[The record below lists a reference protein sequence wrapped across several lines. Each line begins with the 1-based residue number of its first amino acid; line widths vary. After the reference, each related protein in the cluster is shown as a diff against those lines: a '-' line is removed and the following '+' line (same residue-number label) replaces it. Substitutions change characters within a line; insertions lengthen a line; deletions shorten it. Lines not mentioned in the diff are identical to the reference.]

1 MWLSLGF
8 QLRAW
13 LPESQRLSSAFP
25 KLGLGPT
32 LAYLWAFSCSEIST
46 CAGRVVCSA
55 SPCQTRSCTSIETM
69 AVLATPEH
77 LLTDQ
82 PHGGCSARV
91 VVMGVI
97 RLKWCF
103 IGRWCWSFT
112 SGLEWKLSLATDSH
126 MEGSVI
132 IPLSEAQRLRLTL
145 QLAKS
150 VGSLRSS
157 EDELMG
163 SGCVA
168 PRSLLACL
176 PH

>member
-1 MWLSLGF
+1 MPDDLNLRGFLQLPLSWNLAPLLLTYEPSRVLKSAHVLVGLSF
-8 QLRAW
+8 
-13 LPESQRLSSAFP
+13 LPP
-25 KLGLGPT
+25 
-32 LAYLWAFSCSEIST
+32 
-46 CAGRVVCSA
+46 
-55 SPCQTRSCTSIETM
+55 PCQTRSCRSIETM

-82 PHGGCSARV
+82 PRGGCSAHV
-91 VVMGVI
+91 VVMGVV
-97 RLKWCF
+97 RLKRCF
-103 IGRWCWSFT
+103 IGRWWWSFT

-126 MEGSVI
+126 TEGSVI
-132 IPLSEAQRLRLTL
+132 ISLPEAQRLRLTL